1 MQKQLAKKKY
11 IPLIVQK
18 FIPIQELEANLIP
31 TGFTIDECTT
41 FSIYLKD
48 INNIIENTTKEQDEK
63 IVLRSENV
71 QKVYELHRQI
81 IQYVNDYLQKFIEQ
95 FNEKFSKFFINL
107 NSDIPLHL
115 LDFNGSDT
123 FTLVMKTQNKPLM
136 QNGIIFWKSMITNLQ
151 QALQKY
157 QIATLSS
164 IYFGNIC
171 VSFYENE
178 ENQFDFYLFGS
189 AINGSIRG
197 CKLSKALDLQLNLL
211 LHQDFALNFE
221 QKTNLMKYMLKKKDS
236 SNVKITD
243 ATILS
248 SFFIVPYSS
257 IKDNKSIQ
265 FSFDQF
271 HIQSIESTDKD
282 EGNQERIMKKVKIL
296 TENQEGFEAVSFIKL
311 VFSIQP
317 EHQYSNSF
325 DNNLSQSKLSSIQ
338 KDPIQNTEKHY
349 RKSCLEGINWDTE
362 RRNVAVNLNQIMNQ
376 IQELVVTLGV
386 QYDSVFYCAFQNLL
400 TIRLIVRNKIDY
412 YSRAALFVSIL
423 QQQQIRN
430 MKKLRASSQLAF
442 FYTLFFHQCSSQQ
455 QQANSQDQFFTAFS
469 KHSLRDKKVS
479 YISKQEGVVQYN
491 VDIVNQYF
499 RENPNNQLSFKTHWN
514 PILNHSQSYQNAS
527 IFLEKRSTIIIKLKE
542 YLNQPINTSNGYQNE
557 FILIE
562 GDFGSGKS
570 SFMQLLSNDIANSF
584 KIGQCVVFT
593 KSLRGSLMNEI
604 KLRYAPLSQ
613 AVIRQPQRRILLNTF
628 NDILIV
634 QCQKYIQKLEEQYLQ
649 LSNQEFKYQIAQ
661 QINQTLILQT
671 FLTRDTSKMQVKSNV
686 LQNASLNLGDQQQE
700 HQILYKEN
708 MQNEIIQIIFSM
720 LQEYLQSLNTKLI
733 IFMIDDLQY
742 QDKWSWS
749 ILQKIQSSIQ
759 NNFKVV
765 VIGTFRFHLPSE
777 INEDIATYTQLEP
790 QIIPMI
796 RTNQQLY
803 QNNEY
808 LNQQIAKLTAQNNSI
823 RLNINQLSFSE
834 QKKLLISAIE
844 SFYTIKIDEHESKKA
859 LDFILICLFRRHQ
872 CNTPQKVLLLLHTM
886 CKCGLLIVF
895 EQNKSQ
901 EQSYEKKRISQMSDS
916 LKSNKQQDNN
926 LDQIAQNQPS
936 NNNIKE
942 ANDPKIQVAS
952 FEINENF
959 QNLEDNIF
967 ENPIN
972 CPLYFFNFNNS
983 IFYNLLSESQNQM
996 ILLPKQKYFNNP
1008 VNQSQHNLSEDFSVS
1023 SSQNYLKDSKE
1034 VSLQNRSNL
1043 IWLIL
1048 SLQGQTLNYEK
1059 LRFFLQNF
1067 FYLTEEQITET
1078 ITEMYLFRLICLQPE
1093 KIEELNANQ
1102 THEQQRKKKSL
1113 NSSVIT
1119 QNSQNFVNQQ
1129 ENKLNL
1135 SHLEKQKQNK
1145 TLQFYWNDNLFL
1157 LLKQSLKQRLSLRL
1171 KLLLHKSYFDC
1182 MSELLSRL
1190 YQNGATNTL
1199 DFAELYMELIHHN
1212 SQYQPEKNDTLLKKI
1227 SPQITYL
1234 FRKRIYYQGQVHKF
1248 SSAMQGMAKCQ
1259 VKMNSQMLYIYKED
1273 QREQFDQFENY
1284 SPEKKDLDTSSINR
1298 DKTQSKFQDK
1308 INLIKAD
1315 LMLSTARFQN
1325 IRSIW
1330 SISKYDYT
1338 YELIP
1343 DKLMIKIYVYYMT
1356 KHQSIG
1362 DKSTQNKAI
1371 ALTFP
1376 SLQAYNTFYTAL
1388 IYLQAEKYNPD
1399 FSFEKR
1405 ENYQNYVYSIRY
1417 PLLKSLSV
1425 IHDPLQ
1431 KTDLINQ
1438 IPYSQLSNSA
1448 QTLYYLFR
1456 KYDYL
1461 KKHQSISK
1469 IKSLIYSLIPQGL
1482 LALQIQSIKSP
1493 RKSMTHVAISPQKSP
1508 NVSQNKI
1515 KLDELQ
1521 QKYFEE
1527 QVNNQMINSNIKS
1540 KNISKENSF
1549 VIEKLNQSHQI
1560 DQNLEPLDADRGVVT
1575 HQKSPQTKQ
1584 FMKQPTLSYED
1595 QLVGQSQQEKLFE
1608 IKVLN
1613 ENQPE
1618 TGKFNTLE
1626 GIHHVQDDFNS
1637 QAKQIL
1643 VLSNI
1648 DQTETF
1654 RKQSQGNSID
1664 QRGSSQQTKN
1674 MNISQQN
1681 MKQLHIIQEEDLKQ
1695 GVRSS
1700 TKLSHKNNSLN
1711 ANQDQLSMYQQ
1722 QMDNE
1727 IFEQIESERTQYQQL
1742 LYQEQVQQTNQY
1754 NKNNQTLENQRNQF
1768 AQQNNYQNKNSY
1780 NSNVYNSQI
1789 PFNENVIINQKA
1801 INLLN
1806 VTNQGITTP
1815 MKYSDIKTNQKQ
1827 SGYYHPQ
1834 AAVAQNQQIDLR
1846 QIPLQMSV
1854 TANNESAY
1862 NIIQDIEDEENPFQT
1877 CNGIKTLQLQLSTIQ
1892 SATKSRSP
1900 SPFQRN
1906 SQLRSQPPTQ
1916 YSSQKSNMATPNKVS
1931 NFKSKTSDIQS
1942 IQQGFNNHQEIQF
1955 QNGIQSLQNQKNE
1968 TTKQK
1973 SLSNINLSYSDLG
1986 SRQQNQ
1992 NQTQIQ
1998 SAISQQNQFSRD
2010 SHKNNSFKQRTQ
2022 YQRSNEQTLIDQKF
2036 QQDLQKR
2043 LEQVRLNQEEFQK
2056 AFELV
2061 GNQQQDNIDQNHFL
2075 NYDSNQIGDL
2085 PPLPV
2090 YQERYQ
2096 EGSKNIEIFPSERS
2110 DQYQIE
2116 DEIPVIQEQKMT
2128 QGQLPSQFSNLNIAI
2143 VEDQIKSASN
2153 NQLSHSQNNS
2163 RILNSQV
2170 MQDINQQPILYE
2182 NKQKKQNTS
2191 ITKQKIFETP
2201 QQNTSYTNLNLS
2213 NQQLTSNQTQ
2223 AQQNKNYFN
2232 QTQNQ
2237 KNHQN
2242 LNQNQSSLRV
2252 QQSNDHLDQKTI
2264 VNQEDQK
2271 QYFEDD
2277 KQFLEKQQ
2285 KASNNQINLPQ
2296 QNDKKQQQIPQ
2307 QSITTPILIQQQQ
2320 QQHQNIQQSKEFQN
2334 MNHEISQTREI
2345 SQTSNRIQNIYVD
2358 EYSSNRNFQAPSN
2371 IQGQLMKQPQH
2382 SGQPQM
2388 TSSAQLRAQK
2398 QNEMIQKKKENLKK
2412 YQSQQSQHTNSS
2424 KIMKDSRVDSQC
2436 YVENEFTEAD
2446 SRNISQFLY
2455 ESNYISPINV
2465 TQSMEVFDQD
2475 SYIGIITQPCQ
2486 TLQGEK
2492 FNLKQDDCVIFK
2504 FLNEKLC
2511 EVHFEGRIGCIPRN
2525 NIKVVQRAQQ
2535 FLKNLSSYNSQK
2547 KKQLNDSALNN
2558 VHKILTDIDKK

>member
-18 FIPIQELEANLIP
+18 FTPIKEIEANVIP
-31 TGFTIDECTT
+31 TGFTIDECTS

-48 INNIIENTTKEQDEK
+48 INNIIENTTKQQDEK
-63 IVLRSENV
+63 IVLRDESV
-71 QKVYELHRQI
+71 QKVYEIHRQI
-81 IQYVNDYLQKFIEQ
+81 LQYVNDFLQIFIEQ
-95 FNEKFSKFFINL
+95 FNQKFSMFFVNF

-151 QALQKY
+151 QVLQKY
-157 QIATLSS
+157 KIATLSS

-178 ENQFDFYLFGS
+178 ENQFDYYFFGS

-211 LHQDFALNFE
+211 LHQDFAINFE
-221 QKTNLMKYMLKKKDS
+221 HKTNLMKYMLKKKDS

-248 SFFIVPYSS
+248 SFYIVPYSS
-257 IKDNKSIQ
+257 IKDNKSTQ
-265 FSFDQF
+265 FSCDQQY
-271 HIQSIESTDKD
+271 IQSIQSADIND
-282 EGNQERIMKKVKIL
+282 GDQEKIMKKVKIL

-317 EHQYSNSF
+317 EHLHSNSF
-325 DNNLSQSKLSSIQ
+325 DNNISQSKLSST
-338 KDPIQNTEKHY
+338 KKEPIQNTEKHY
-349 RKSCLEGINWDTE
+349 RKSCLEGINWDIE
-362 RRNVAVNLNQIMNQ
+362 RRNVAVNLNQIMNK
-376 IQELVVTLGV
+376 IQELVETLSL

-412 YSRAALFVSIL
+412 YSRAALFVSVL
-423 QQQQIRN
+423 QQLQIQN
-430 MKKLRASSQLAF
+430 IKKLRASSQLAF
-442 FYTLFFHQCSSQQ
+442 FYTIFFHQFPSQEQ
-455 QQANSQDQFFTAFS
+455 QSNSKDLLFTSFS
-469 KHSLRDKKVS
+469 NHSLRDKKVQ

-491 VDIVNQYF
+491 LDIVNQYF

-514 PILNHSQSYQNAS
+514 PILNHTQCYQNAS

-542 YLNQPINTSNGYQNE
+542 YLNQPINTSNGYQNQM
-557 FILIE
+557 ILIE

-604 KLRYAPLSQ
+604 KQRNAPPSQ
-613 AVIRQPQRRILLNTF
+613 VVIRQPQRRILLNTF
-628 NDILIV
+628 NDILIM
-634 QCQKYIQKLEEQYLQ
+634 QCQKYIQKLEESYLQ
-649 LSNQEFKYQIAQ
+649 LQNQDYKQQIAQ

-671 FLTRDTSKMQVKSNV
+671 FLTRDTSKMQLKSLV
-686 LQNASLNLGDQQQE
+686 LQNASLNLGDLQQE
-700 HQILYKEN
+700 QKLLYQEN
-708 MQNEIIQIIFSM
+708 MQNEIIQIIFAM
-720 LQEYLQSLNTKLI
+720 LQEYLLSLNTKLI

-759 NNFKVV
+759 NSYKIII
-765 VIGTFRFHLPSE
+765 IGTFRFHLPTE

-796 RTNQQLY
+796 RTSQQLY
-803 QNNEY
+803 KNNEF
-808 LNQQIAKLTAQNNSI
+808 LNQQINKLTTQNNSI
-823 RLNINQLSFSE
+823 RLNINQIGFQE
-834 QKKLLISAIE
+834 QKKLVISAIE
-844 SFYTIKIDEHESKKA
+844 NFYTVKIDENESKKA
-859 LDFILICLFRRHQ
+859 LDFILIYLFRRYQ
-872 CNTPQKVLLLLHTM
+872 CNTPQKILLLLHTM
-886 CKCGLLIVF
+886 CKCALIIVF
-895 EQNKSQ
+895 QTNQNQ
-901 EQSYEKKRISQMSDS
+901 DQSYEKKRISQMSES

-926 LDQIAQNQPS
+926 LDQILQNQPS
-936 NNNIKE
+936 SNNIKE
-942 ANDPKIQVAS
+942 ANDPKIQVAA

-967 ENPIN
+967 ESPFD
-972 CPLYFFNFNNS
+972 CPLYFMNLNNS
-983 IFYNLLSESQNQM
+983 IFFNLLFERQSQM
-996 ILLPKQKYFNNP
+996 ILLPKQKYFSNQ
-1008 VNQSQHNLSEDFSVS
+1008 VNQSQISLNEDFSVS

-1034 VSLQNRSNL
+1034 VSLKNRSNL
-1043 IWLIL
+1043 IWLVL
-1048 SLQGQTLNYEK
+1048 SLQGQKLNYEK
-1059 LRFFLQNF
+1059 LRFFLQNY
-1067 FYLTEEQITET
+1067 FYLPEEQITET
-1078 ITEMYLFRLICLQPE
+1078 ITEMYLFRLICLQSNE
-1093 KIEELNANQ
+1093 NEGQNQNQ
-1102 THEQQRKKKSL
+1102 TNQQRKKKSL
-1113 NSSVIT
+1113 NSSFISQ
-1119 QNSQNFVNQQ
+1119 QNSQNFVNIE

-1145 TLQFYWNDNLFL
+1145 TLQFYWNDNLFF
-1157 LLKQSLKQRLSLRL
+1157 LLKQSLKYKLSLRL

-1182 MSELLSRL
+1182 MSELLQKL

-1234 FRKRIYYQGQVHKF
+1234 FRKRIYYQGQVQKF
-1248 SSAMQGMAKCQ
+1248 SSTIQGMAKCQ
-1259 VKMNSQMLYIYKED
+1259 IKMNSQMLYIYKED
-1273 QREQFDQFENY
+1273 QRDQFDQFENY
-1284 SPEKKDLDTSSINR
+1284 SPEKKDLDTSSVNK
-1298 DKTQSKFQDK
+1298 DKTQTKFQDT
-1308 INLIKAD
+1308 INQIKAD

-1343 DKLMIKIYVYYMT
+1343 EKLMIKIYVYHMT

-1362 DKSTQNKAI
+1362 DKKTQNKAL

-1376 SLQAYNTFYTAL
+1376 SQQAYNTFYTAL
-1388 IYLQAEKYNPD
+1388 IYLQAEPYNPN

-1405 ENYQNYVYSIRY
+1405 DNYQNYVYSIRY

-1425 IHDPLQ
+1425 IYDPLQ

-1438 IPYSQLSNSA
+1438 IPYSQLSDSA
-1448 QTLYYLFR
+1448 QSLYYIFR
-1456 KYDYL
+1456 KQDYI
-1461 KKHQSISK
+1461 KKHQSINK
-1469 IKSLIYSLIPQGL
+1469 IKNLIYSLIPKGL
-1482 LALQIQSIKSP
+1482 LALQIQSIQSP
-1493 RKSMTHVAISPQKSP
+1493 RKSVNHIAISPQKSP

-1515 KLDELQ
+1515 NVDEFQ
-1521 QKYFEE
+1521 QKIFEE
-1527 QVNNQMINSNIKS
+1527 QVKNQLINSNIKQ
-1540 KNISKENSF
+1540 KNISKDNSLI
-1549 VIEKLNQSHQI
+1549 IEKLNQSHSI
-1560 DQNLEPLDADRGVVT
+1560 DQNLEPLDADRDRGVVT

-1595 QLVGQSQQEKLFE
+1595 QFVGQSQQEKLFE
-1608 IKVLN
+1608 LKVLN

-1626 GIHHVQDDFNS
+1626 GINHVQDDFNS

-1643 VLSNI
+1643 IINNF
-1648 DQTETF
+1648 DQTGTF
-1654 RKQSQGNSID
+1654 RKQSQDNNQVD
-1664 QRGSSQQTKN
+1664 QKSSSQQTKN
-1674 MNISQQN
+1674 MNISQSN

-1700 TKLSHKNNSLN
+1700 TKLSHKNNSIN
-1711 ANQDQLSMYQQ
+1711 INHDQSSIYQQ
-1722 QMDNE
+1722 QLDNE

-1742 LYQEQVQQTNQY
+1742 LYQEQVEQFNRNHQNIENQY
-1754 NKNNQTLENQRNQF
+1754 NQF
-1768 AQQNNYQNKNSY
+1768 AQQNNHYNSNSY
-1780 NSNVYNSQI
+1780 NGNIQNNQI
-1789 PFNENVIINQKA
+1789 PFNNNLITHQKA
-1801 INLLN
+1801 MNQLN
-1806 VTNQGITTP
+1806 VTNQGIITP
-1815 MKYSDIKTNQKQ
+1815 MNYSDIKTNQKS
-1827 SGYYHPQ
+1827 SGLYHPQ
-1834 AAVAQNQQIDLR
+1834 AITQNQQIDLR

-1877 CNGIKTLQLQLSTIQ
+1877 GNGIKTLQLQLSTIQ

-1906 SQLRSQPPTQ
+1906 SQLKVNQPLSY
-1916 YSSQKSNMATPNKVS
+1916 YSSQKSNTATPNKAS
-1931 NFKSKTSDIQS
+1931 NFKCKTTDFQN
-1942 IQQGFNNHQEIQF
+1942 IQQGFNNPQEVQHS
-1955 QNGIQSLQNQKNE
+1955 NGIQYQQGQKNE
-1968 TTKQK
+1968 STKQK
-1973 SLSNINLSYSDLG
+1973 SLNNINLSYSDLG
-1986 SRQQNQ
+1986 SKQQYQN
-1992 NQTQIQ
+1992 NQTYVQ
-1998 SAISQQNQFSRD
+1998 SANNLQNQFSRD
-2010 SHKNNSFKQRTQ
+2010 SHKNNSFKQKTQ
-2022 YQRSNEQTLIDQKF
+2022 YQRSNEQTLIDLKF

-2043 LEQVRLNQEEFQK
+2043 LEQVRLNQDEFQK
-2056 AFELV
+2056 ACELI
-2061 GNQQQDNIDQNHFL
+2061 GNQQQDDVNQNNFL
-2075 NYDSNQIGDL
+2075 NYDSNQLGEL
-2085 PPLPV
+2085 PLPV
-2090 YQERYQ
+2090 YKERYQ

-2116 DEIPVIQEQKMT
+2116 DEIPVAQEQMGI
-2128 QGQLPSQFSNLNIAI
+2128 QGQLPSQGSKLNIAI

-2182 NKQKKQNTS
+2182 NKINKQNAS
-2191 ITKQKIFETP
+2191 LLKQKIFDTP
-2201 QQNTSYTNLNLS
+2201 QQNISQGNLNLNNSQLSS
-2213 NQQLTSNQTQ
+2213 NQLQI
-2223 AQQNKNYFN
+2223 QQNKNSSK
-2232 QTQNQ
+2232 QTENQ

-2242 LNQNQSSLRV
+2242 LHQNQSSSKI
-2252 QQSNDHLDQKTI
+2252 QPNDNLDQKIT
-2264 VNQEDQK
+2264 VKQVDQK
-2271 QYFEDD
+2271 FQFEEK
-2277 KQFLEKQQ
+2277 KQFLEQQ
-2285 KASNNQINLPQ
+2285 QNTQSNQINLSQ
-2296 QNDKKQQQIPQ
+2296 QNDKKQQQKPQ
-2307 QSITTPILIQQQQ
+2307 QDINNIVTVQSQQK
-2320 QQHQNIQQSKEFQN
+2320 QNIQQSKEYQN
-2334 MNHEISQTREI
+2334 TNHEISQTREI
-2345 SQTSNRIQNIYVD
+2345 SQSSNRIQNVYVD
-2358 EYSSNRNFQAPSN
+2358 DYTSNRNFQTPSN
-2371 IQGQLMKQPQH
+2371 LNAQFIKQPQN
-2382 SGQPQM
+2382 SVQPQM

-2412 YQSQQSQHTNSS
+2412 YQSQQSQHSNSS

-2436 YVENEFTEAD
+2436 YVENEFTDAD

-2465 TQSMEVFDQD
+2465 TQSMEIYDQD
-2475 SYIGIITQPCQ
+2475 SYIGIIIQPCQ

-2504 FLNEKLC
+2504 FLNEKIC
-2511 EVHFEGRIGCIPRN
+2511 EVHFEGRIGCISRN

>member
-18 FIPIQELEANLIP
+18 FIPIQEQQSNLIP
-31 TGFTIDECTT
+31 NGFTIDDCTT
-41 FSIYLKD
+41 FSIFLKD
-48 INNIIENTTKEQDEK
+48 INKIIVNTTKGQDEK
-63 IVLRSENV
+63 IVLRTENV

-81 IQYVNDYLQKFIEQ
+81 LQYVNDFLQIFIEQ
-95 FNEKFSKFFINL
+95 FNEKFSKFFVNS

-136 QNGIIFWKSMITNLQ
+136 QNGIAFWKSMITNLQ
-151 QALQKY
+151 QVLQKY
-157 QIATLSS
+157 YIATLSS
-164 IYFGNIC
+164 IYFGSIC

-178 ENQFDFYLFGS
+178 ENQFDFYFFGS

-257 IKDNKSIQ
+257 IKDNKSTQ
-265 FSFDQF
+265 FSCDQF
-271 HIQSIESTDKD
+271 FIQSIESSDKD
-282 EGNQERIMKKVKIL
+282 EGSQENMMKKVKVL

-325 DNNLSQSKLSSIQ
+325 DNNISQSKLSST
-338 KDPIQNTEKHY
+338 KKEGIQNTEKHY
-349 RKSCLEGINWDTE
+349 RKSCLEGINWDIE
-362 RRNVAVNLNQIMNQ
+362 RRNVAVNLNQIMNR
-376 IQELVVTLGV
+376 IQELVETLSI
-386 QYDSVFYCAFQNLL
+386 QYDSVFYCAFQNIL

-412 YSRAALFVSIL
+412 YSRAALFISIL
-423 QQQQIRN
+423 QQQQIQN
-430 MKKLRASSQLAF
+430 IKKLRASSQLAF
-442 FYTLFFHQCSSQQ
+442 FYTLFFNQCSTQQ
-455 QQANSQDQFFTAFS
+455 QQGSSKYLLFSAFS
-469 KHSLRDKKVS
+469 KHSLRDKNVQ
-479 YISKQEGVVQYN
+479 YVSKQEGVVQYN
-491 VDIVNQYF
+491 IDIVNQYF

-514 PILNHSQSYQNAS
+514 PILNHTQSYQNAS

-593 KSLRGSLMNEI
+593 KPLRGSLMNEI
-604 KLRYAPLSQ
+604 KQRQAPSNQ

-628 NDILIV
+628 NDILIL
-634 QCQKYIQKLEEQYLQ
+634 QCQKYIQKLEESYQQ
-649 LSNQEFKYQIAQ
+649 QSNQDFKQQIDQ
-661 QINQTLILQT
+661 HINQTLILQT
-671 FLTRDTSKMQVKSNV
+671 FLTRDTSKMQLKSFV
-686 LQNASLNLGDQQQE
+686 LQNASLNLGDWQQE
-700 HQILYKEN
+700 QKFLYQEN

-759 NNFKVV
+759 NNFKIII
-765 VIGTFRFHLPSE
+765 IGTFRFHLPSE

-803 QNNEY
+803 KNNEY
-808 LNQQIAKLTAQNNSI
+808 LNQQITKLNAQNNSI
-823 RLNINQLSFSE
+823 RLNINQLGFQE
-834 QKKLLISAIE
+834 QKKLLFSAIE
-844 SFYTIKIDEHESKKA
+844 NFYTIKIDENESKKA
-859 LDFILICLFRRHQ
+859 IDFILIYLFRRHQ

-886 CKCGLLIVF
+886 CKCGLIIVF
-895 EQNKSQ
+895 ESNQKQNQSQ
-901 EQSYEKKRISQMSDS
+901 EKKRISQMSES

-926 LDQIAQNQPS
+926 LDEILQNQPS
-936 NNNIKE
+936 DNNIKE
-942 ANDPKIQVAS
+942 VNDPKMQVAA

-959 QNLEDNIF
+959 FNLEDNIF
-967 ENPIN
+967 ENPLI
-972 CPLYFFNFNNS
+972 CPLYFLNFNNA
-983 IFYNLLSESQNQM
+983 IFQNLLYERESQM
-996 ILLPKQKYFNNP
+996 VLLPKQKYFNNLA
-1008 VNQSQHNLSEDFSVS
+1008 NQSQHNLNEDFSVS

-1034 VSLQNRSNL
+1034 VTLQNRSNL
-1043 IWLIL
+1043 IWSVL
-1048 SLQGQTLNYEK
+1048 SLQGQKLNYEK

-1067 FYLTEEQITET
+1067 FYLPEEQITET
-1078 ITEMYLFRLICLQPE
+1078 ITEMYLFRLICLEPNE
-1093 KIEELNANQ
+1093 IEVQNQNQ
-1102 THEQQRKKKSL
+1102 TNQQRKKKSL
-1113 NSSVIT
+1113 NSSFIAK
-1119 QNSQNFVNQQ
+1119 NSQYFVNLE

-1135 SHLEKQKQNK
+1135 SDLETQKQNK
-1145 TLQFYWNDNLFL
+1145 KLQFYWNDNLFF

-1190 YQNGATNTL
+1190 YSNGATNKS

-1212 SQYQPEKNDTLLKKI
+1212 SQYQTEKNDTLLKKI

-1234 FRKRIYYQGQVHKF
+1234 FRKRIYYHGQVYKF
-1248 SSAMQGMAKCQ
+1248 SSAIQGMANCQ
-1259 VKMNSQMLYIYKED
+1259 VKMNSQMLYIYKEE
-1273 QREQFDQFENY
+1273 QREQFDQLENN
-1284 SPEKKDLDTSSINR
+1284 SPEKKDLDTSSMNR

-1343 DKLMIKIYVYYMT
+1343 DKLMIKIYVYHMK

-1376 SLQAYNTFYTAL
+1376 SQQAYNTFYTGL
-1388 IYLQAEKYNPD
+1388 IYLQAEQYNPD

-1425 IHDPLQ
+1425 IYDPLQ

-1438 IPYSQLSNSA
+1438 IPFSQLSNSA

-1456 KYDYL
+1456 KQDYL
-1461 KKHQSISK
+1461 KKHQSLSK
-1469 IKSLIYSLIPQGL
+1469 IKSLIFTLIPKGL
-1482 LALQIQSIKSP
+1482 LALQIQSIQSP
-1493 RKSMTHVAISPQKSP
+1493 RKSLNHVAISPQKSP

-1515 KLDELQ
+1515 KVDEIQ

-1527 QVNNQMINSNIKS
+1527 QVNNQLIHSNIKS
-1540 KNISKENSF
+1540 KNISKDNSII
-1549 VIEKLNQSHQI
+1549 IEKLNQSNQI

-1575 HQKSPQTKQ
+1575 HQKSPQSKQ

-1595 QLVGQSQQEKLFE
+1595 QLVGQNQQEKLFE

-1626 GIHHVQDDFNS
+1626 GIHHAQDDLNS
-1637 QAKQIL
+1637 QGKQIL
-1643 VLSNI
+1643 ILNNF

-1654 RKQSQGNSID
+1654 RKQSQGSNLD
-1664 QRGSSQQTKN
+1664 QKISSQQNKN
-1674 MNISQQN
+1674 MNISQQHI
-1681 MKQLHIIQEEDLKQ
+1681 KQLHIIQEEDLKQ

-1700 TKLSHKNNSLN
+1700 TKLFNKNNSLN
-1711 ANQDQLSMYQQ
+1711 VNQDQFSMYQQ
-1722 QMDNE
+1722 QIDNE
-1727 IFEQIESERTQYQQL
+1727 IFDQIESERTQYQQL
-1742 LYQEQVQQTNQY
+1742 LYQEQVQQTIQF
-1754 NKNNQTLENQRNQF
+1754 NKNHQNLENQHNLL
-1768 AQQNNYQNKNSY
+1768 AQQDNHFSNNSY
-1780 NSNVYNSQI
+1780 NNNIQSNQI
-1789 PFNENVIINQKA
+1789 PFNEDMIINQKA
-1801 INLLN
+1801 MNQLN
-1806 VTNQGITTP
+1806 VTNQGISTP
-1815 MKYSDIKTNQKQ
+1815 MKYSDIKTNQKS
-1827 SGYYHPQ
+1827 SGFYHPQ
-1834 AAVAQNQQIDLR
+1834 AVAQNQHIDLR

-1862 NIIQDIEDEENPFQT
+1862 NIIQDIEEEENPFQT

-1906 SQLRSQPPTQ
+1906 SQQKISQPATQ
-1916 YSSQKSNMATPNKVS
+1916 QSSQKSNIATPSRAS
-1931 NFKSKTSDIQS
+1931 NFKCKTSDFHN
-1942 IQQGFNNHQEIQF
+1942 IQQGFHHHQEIQQQNRAQF
-1955 QNGIQSLQNQKNE
+1955 QQNQKNE
-1968 TTKQK
+1968 TIKQK
-1973 SLSNINLSYSDLG
+1973 SLNNINSSYSDLG
-1986 SRQQNQ
+1986 NKQQYQNQ
-1992 NQTQIQ
+1992 IQIY
-1998 SAISQQNQFSRD
+1998 SVNTQQNQFSHD
-2010 SHKNNSFKQRTQ
+2010 SHKNSSYKQRQQ

-2056 AFELV
+2056 AQELV
-2061 GNQQQDNIDQNHFL
+2061 GNQEQENINLNHIL
-2075 NYDSNQIGDL
+2075 NYDSNQIGEL

-2090 YQERYQ
+2090 YQVRYQ

-2110 DQYQIE
+2110 DQYEIE
-2116 DEIPVIQEQKMT
+2116 DEIPVIQEQKRI
-2128 QGQLPSQFSNLNIAI
+2128 QGQAQPNQVSNLNIAI

-2170 MQDINQQPILYE
+2170 MQDINQQSILYE
-2182 NKQKKQNTS
+2182 NKSKKQNTS
-2191 ITKQKIFETP
+2191 IAKQKIFDTP
-2201 QQNTSYTNLNLS
+2201 QQNASQANLNLNNS
-2213 NQQLTSNQTQ
+2213 QLSSKQ
-2223 AQQNKNYFN
+2223 AQVYQNISTQR
-2232 QTQNQ
+2232 QTENQ

-2242 LNQNQSSLRV
+2242 LHQNQSSSKIL
-2252 QQSNDHLDQKTI
+2252 SKDHLDLKTA
-2264 VNQEDQK
+2264 VKQEDQK
-2271 QYFEDD
+2271 YKFEKS
-2277 KQFLEKQQ
+2277 KQFLQNQQ
-2285 KASNNQINLPQ
+2285 NISSNQINLSQQYDKLQQQEPQ
-2296 QNDKKQQQIPQ
+2296 QNISSQVVF
-2307 QSITTPILIQQQQ
+2307 QS
-2320 QQHQNIQQSKEFQN
+2320 QQHQNIQQSKQYQN
-2334 MNHEISQTREI
+2334 MNQEISQTREI
-2345 SQTSNRIQNIYVD
+2345 SQSSNRIQNIYVD
-2358 EYSSNRNFQAPSN
+2358 DYSSNRNFQAPSN
-2371 IQGQLMKQPQH
+2371 IQAQLIKQPQH
-2382 SGQPQM
+2382 SAQPQM

-2398 QNEMIQKKKENLKK
+2398 QNKMIQKKKENLKK
-2412 YQSQQSQHTNSS
+2412 YQSQQSQHSNSS
-2424 KIMKDSRVDSQC
+2424 KIMKESRVDSQC
-2436 YVENEFTEAD
+2436 YVENEFTEVD

-2455 ESNYISPINV
+2455 ESNQISPINV
-2465 TQSMEVFDQD
+2465 TQSIEAFDQD

-2535 FLKNLSSYNSQK
+2535 FLENLSSYNSQK

-2558 VHKILTDIDKK
+2558 IHKILTDIDKK